1 MQGGIIL
8 KRAIVLSGGG
18 SKGAYEAGFLKGA
31 KELNQS
37 FDIVTGTSI
46 GALNGALVAMDDY
59 QGLENIWNLLDLEHV
74 FNNPP
79 DLTDLKEDFM
89 TVSLFN
95 SVDQDTSLL
104 NLKDSILEQTSL
116 AQSFL
121 KYYVKNKGADNTP
134 FVSICRDLLKEDK
147 LLDSPIDFGLCT
159 VHFPTMK
166 PLYITKKEMKKEHIL
181 DYLLASSACFP
192 VFPMREIESNK
203 YIDGGFYDNLPID
216 QALDMGADEIVVV
229 DMHYVPTHPQYINRP
244 HIIYSC
250 PPVDLGGFMDFSK
263 ETLARNNRIGYLTA
277 YKLFGGYEGNHFTFI
292 KQDNEVFNQF
302 YKQVLMMEKEIHGFF
317 SNNATDLTDI
327 LMEANHKFILK
338 LKDYTYIT
346 LDFIGELLE
355 FDDLL
360 IYSFDE
366 FKDMILKAFEQYTD
380 ENYFPQEIR
389 FTKENISFLQDHL
402 NRKSIVGYF
411 LHKMLYNETM
421 DMKSYYGFCMKEL
434 MMASLIYVLIGGDK
448 K

>member
-1 MQGGIIL
+1 M

-18 SKGAYEAGFLKGA
+18 SKGAYEAGFLKAA

-59 QGLENIWNLLDLEHV
+59 QGLEDTWNILDLEHV

-79 DLTDLKEDFM
+79 DLTDLKDDFM

-95 SVDQDTSLL
+95 NVDQDTNLL
-104 NLKDSILEQTSL
+104 DLKDSILEQTSL
-116 AQSFL
+116 AHSFL

-134 FVSICRDLLKEDK
+134 FVSICRNLLKEDR
-147 LLDSPIDFGLCT
+147 LIESPIDFGLCT

-166 PLYITKKEMKKEHIL
+166 PLYITKKEMNKEHIL

-192 VFPMREIESNK
+192 VFPMIEIENNK
-203 YIDGGFYDNLPID
+203 YVDGGFYDNLPID
-216 QALDMGADEIVVV
+216 LALDMGADEIVVV
-229 DMHYVPTHPQYINRP
+229 DMHYDPTHPQYINRP

-263 ETLARNNRIGYLTA
+263 EALERNKRVGYLTA
-277 YKLFGGYEGNHFTFI
+277 YKLFGSYEGHRFTFI
-292 KQDNEVFNQF
+292 KEENEVFDHF
-302 YKQVLMMEKEIHGFF
+302 YKQVLFMEKEMRGSFN
-317 SNNATDLTDI
+317 SNATDLTNI
-327 LMEANHKFILK
+327 LMENNHQCLLK

-346 LDFIGELLE
+346 LDYIGELLE
-355 FDDLL
+355 FDDLKV
-360 IYSFDE
+360 YSFAE
-366 FKDMILKAFEQYTD
+366 FKDMILKAFEQYMD
-380 ENYFPQEIR
+380 EAYFPQEIR

-411 LHKMLYNETM
+411 LHKMMYKETM
-421 DMKSYYGFCMKEL
+421 DMKAYYGFCMKEL
-434 MMASLIYVLIGGDK
+434 MMASLIYILVGGDHNELD
-448 K
+448 